1 MKHRVLFLCVG
12 NSCRSQMA
20 EGFARTY
27 GHDCIEAVSAGLS
40 PAMIIDPNTKAV
52 MGERGI
58 SLEEQFPKPIE
69 LALVPVPTMLINMSG
84 AALPN
89 LVAAIPSETWRV
101 RDPIGEVLGVHR
113 EVRDQVE
120 GLMMNLILRL
130 RQQRPAPVQATVAPA
145 SPVSP
150 VAGKR
155 FKFGRMA

>member
-20 EGFARTY
+20 EGFARAY

-40 PAMIIDPNTKAV
+40 PAMIINPSTKAV

-58 SLEEQFPKPIE
+58 SMEAQFAKPIE
-69 LALVPVPTMLINMSG
+69 LALVPVPTLLINMSG

-89 LVAAIPSETWRV
+89 SVAGIPSESWRV
-101 RDPIGEVLGVHR
+101 RDPIGEVQGVHR

-120 GLMMNLILRL
+120 GLIMNLILRL
-130 RQQRPAPVQATVAPA
+130 RQLQPAPVQTNAAPVAP
-145 SPVSP
+145 
-150 VAGKR
+150 VATKR

>member
-40 PAMIIDPNTKAV
+40 PAMIVDQSTKAV

-58 SLEEQFPKPIE
+58 NLDEQFPKPIE
-69 LALVPVPTMLINMSG
+69 MALTPAPTLLINISG
-84 AALPN
+84 AALPHT
-89 LVAAIPSETWRV
+89 VAGIPSETWRV
-101 RDPIGEVLGVHR
+101 RDPIGEVQAVHR

-120 GLMMNLILRL
+120 GLIMNLILRL
-130 RQQRPAPVQATVAPA
+130 RQQRPAPVQAGA
-145 SPVSP
+145 PVSP
-150 VAGKR
+150 APVMGKR